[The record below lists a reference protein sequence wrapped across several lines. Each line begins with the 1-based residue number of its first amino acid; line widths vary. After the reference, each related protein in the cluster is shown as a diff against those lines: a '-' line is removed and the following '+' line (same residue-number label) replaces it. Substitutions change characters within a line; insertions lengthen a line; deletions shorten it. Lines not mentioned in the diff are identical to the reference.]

1 MDEGHETSGGNCLFS
16 SIPTNLRSIGGIHF
30 FYHNQ
35 CLTLK
40 KKDKYHI
47 RQSRLL
53 WIRYF
58 PLMRPLLWLS
68 KPHRTE
74 GTSALVPDSILVPQG
89 PKQRLE
95 WDQKRHVSRS
105 GLALLE
111 LCTVEYGIW
120 GNVHC

>member
-58 PLMRPLLWLS
+58 PLNETPFVAVKTTQNR
-68 KPHRTE
+68 R
-74 GTSALVPDSILVPQG
+74 
-89 PKQRLE
+89 
-95 WDQKRHVSRS
+95 
-105 GLALLE
+105 
-111 LCTVEYGIW
+111 
-120 GNVHC
+120 N

>member
-1 MDEGHETSGGNCLFS
+1 MGSHTQLADHAVQGFVLLVIVLQREDGDEDWENILERNGLTVFQDHTTETAGS
-16 SIPTNLRSIGGIHF
+16 
-30 FYHNQ
+30 
-35 CLTLK
+35 
-40 KKDKYHI
+40 
-47 RQSRLL
+47 
-53 WIRYF
+53 
-58 PLMRPLLWLS
+58 LLWLS

-95 WDQKRHVSRS
+95 WGQKRHVSRS